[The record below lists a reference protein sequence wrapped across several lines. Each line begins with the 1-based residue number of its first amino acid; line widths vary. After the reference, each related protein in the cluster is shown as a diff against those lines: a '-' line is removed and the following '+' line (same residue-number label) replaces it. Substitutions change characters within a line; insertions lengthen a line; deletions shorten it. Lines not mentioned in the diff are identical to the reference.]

1 MTFDRPQWLTW
12 IVLARQRRR
21 QRDFY
26 FDSNWSMYCRC
37 FQMKSAG
44 TARNGCGRPDRRNGI
59 CAGLEWPLSLA
70 ARSPCAAKQRS
81 QGGVKFPT
89 GGIWI
94 CLSACVQQPA
104 SARLAARPAGVSRSG
119 EMPEPTVTVRMK
131 EIAQH
136 LHGRRHAHGCP
147 MGCAAPCG
155 AMARALI
162 HLSHL
167 ERAP

>member
-1 MTFDRPQWLTW
+1 MFFFFFQAEDG
-12 IVLARQRRR
+12 I
-21 QRDFY
+21 RDY
-26 FDSNWSMYCRC
+26 KVTGV
-37 FQMKSAG
+37 Q
-44 TARNGCGRPDRRNGI
+44 T
-59 CAGLEWPLSLA
+59 CALPIS
-70 ARSPCAAKQRS
+70 
-81 QGGVKFPT
+81 
-89 GGIWI
+89 
-94 CLSACVQQPA
+94 CVQQPA
-104 SARLAARPAGVSRSG
+104 SARQAARPAGVSRSG

-136 LHGRRHAHGCP
+136 LHGRRHSHGCP

>member
-1 MTFDRPQWLTW
+1 MIFAFFFFND
-12 IVLARQRRR
+12 
-21 QRDFY
+21 
-26 FDSNWSMYCRC
+26 
-37 FQMKSAG
+37 
-44 TARNGCGRPDRRNGI
+44 TATTEI
-59 CAGLEWPLSLA
+59 YTLSLHDA
-70 ARSPCAAKQRS
+70 LPIWA
-81 QGGVKFPT
+81 KFPT

-104 SARLAARPAGVSRSG
+104 SARQAARPAGVSRSG

-136 LHGRRHAHGCP
+136 LHGRRHSHGCP

>member
-1 MTFDRPQWLTW
+1 M
-12 IVLARQRRR
+12 
-21 QRDFY
+21 
-26 FDSNWSMYCRC
+26 NC
-37 FQMKSAG
+37 AG
-44 TARNGCGRPDRRNGI
+44 VVRNGGCGPGRGNGLR
-59 CAGLEWPLSLA
+59 ARLEWLLSLA
-70 ARSPCAAKQRS
+70 VRSPCAAKQRS
-81 QGGVKFPT
+81 QGGAEFPT

-104 SARLAARPAGVSRSG
+104 SARQAARPAGVSRSG